1 MQALAIA
8 SALAGGVELDWSAPA
23 NCPDAA
29 AATELLREQLH
40 GEDAD
45 ARARVVIEPLD
56 RGFSARISID
66 AGEPLAPRNLSAASC
81 DDLARAAILVVAVT
95 IDPIAVAR
103 ETETIE
109 PRDERPVVP
118 PPIGVDAAVGSDA
131 GAVRPVRTTPRAPR
145 PRDRDQPSTH
155 VLRIGGGIG
164 LQVVPAL
171 GGVVE
176 LAYALGRPRWRFEA
190 GARYQPPLEQ
200 QYEDGT
206 DAGGSV
212 QAVTFVAR
220 GCPVPTLGRVAFPIC
235 FGLEGGPVF
244 GRGVGV
250 AQVDTPV
257 TGWLAAEAGLGLV
270 VRVHRVVG
278 IALGTELLVTLVRP
292 AFHVGDRE
300 DLFRTP
306 IVGGRAF
313 VGLEFRLR

>member
-1 MQALAIA
+1 MEALALA
-8 SALAGGVELDWSAPA
+8 WALASGVELDWTAPA
-23 NCPDAA
+23 GCPDATKA
-29 AATELLREQLH
+29 AALLREQLH
-40 GEDAD
+40 GEQAD

-56 RGFSARISID
+56 RGFSARVSID
-66 AGEPLAPRNLSAASC
+66 AGEPLAPRVLSAADC
-81 DDLARAAILVVAVT
+81 DDLARAAVLVIAVA

-103 ETETIE
+103 EAEVVVTPE
-109 PRDERPVVP
+109 ERPIVP
-118 PPIGVDAAVGSDA
+118 PAVDAGTPART
-131 GAVRPVRTTPRAPR
+131 GAAPTVAPPRAAPR

-190 GARYQPPLEQ
+190 GVRWQPPLEQ
-200 QYEDGT
+200 HYDD
-206 DAGGSV
+206 DAGGRV
-212 QAVTFVAR
+212 QALTFAAR

-244 GRGVGV
+244 GRGVDV
-250 AQVDTPV
+250 ADVDTPV

-278 IALGTELLVTLVRP
+278 IALGTELLVTLLRP
-292 AFHVGDRE
+292 AFHVGSRD

-306 IVGGRAF
+306 IVGGRAL